1 MKFGIFFRMKFRNCT
16 KSGKANAEIF
26 SELSWNNFRIWQ
38 YLPNFFP
45 RLIRSILTIPNFF
58 PRSFGVFRI
67 FFWGQFRVFGQ
78 FRIIFRGHSDNF
90 KFFSEVNSDNSEFF
104 PGIPN
109 WFPNYMRK
117 IYGNSSK
124 SSVFPRKYFFSHSK
138 SQNTL
143 NSIFRPN
150 IRNLLLRVMVLPC
163 SKGDNETSPAYLSIK
178 YILYTMYIAHLAYT
192 EWLMIQRDKY
202 IE

>member
-1 MKFGIFFRMKFRNCT
+1 MKFRNCT

-45 RLIRSILTIPNFF
+45 MLIPSILTIPNFF
-58 PRSFGVFRI
+58 PRSFGVFGQFRI
-67 FFWGQFRVFGQ
+67 FFQGQFRVFGQ
-78 FRIIFRGHSDNF
+78 FRIIFRGH
-90 KFFSEVNSDNSEFF
+90 SDNSEFF

-124 SSVFPRKYFFSHSK
+124 SSVFPRKYFFSHSEK
-138 SQNTL
+138 SEY
-143 NSIFRPN
+143 S
-150 IRNLLLRVMVLPC
+150 
-163 SKGDNETSPAYLSIK
+163 E
-178 YILYTMYIAHLAYT
+178 LYFPT
-192 EWLMIQRDKY
+192 
-202 IE
+202 